1 MSYADRFKPTALAT
15 IQERKQEVAEV
26 TNQFE
31 NEGSGI
37 KRKTISEDGVYK
49 IRMYPAHPH
58 ESNKQTA
65 MEPKAVRYLPG
76 YINKK
81 DESGKWIK
89 NEDGKGFVKELG
101 VRRVLNS
108 KVHGS
113 APYDLVDTFS
123 DILKRQ
129 ADERFPNPVDT
140 EQRKKW
146 LLPLEGK
153 FGSEYKGI
161 NLIRTFVF
169 YGELLEGDA
178 VTGDFHE
185 FEVKPSV
192 QKGLQK
198 LAAIEAE
205 DEPLATDGCFTDIVD
220 GRPFRIKVDSVA
232 GRQDPGAWYSTSI
245 VNDTEPKTIDG
256 RKMQVLKQFPIS
268 DEKLQWFDEKA
279 PALINYRTC
288 FNHRDLQAQLEGL
301 RLFEEK
307 HGYAVTDEFLNVY
320 ATLSKLFPVTEDG
333 DNDSDG
339 DSASAAPTSNKS
351 QDKFDL
357 MDAKE
362 LKEYIQTNKLGIHV
376 LPRYSEE
383 DLRDMIREVENET
396 EVETEAP
403 AEVETPKVEEV
414 KSIAEEAPVKTEA
427 AAAPASESLEER
439 LARLKAGLGS
449 K

>member
-1 MSYADRFKPTALAT
+1 MSYADRFKPTALSNM
-15 IQERKQEVAEV
+15 QERKQEVAEA

-37 KRKTISEDGVYK
+37 KRKTISEDGTYK

-76 YINKK
+76 YVNKR
-81 DESGKWIK
+81 DESGKWIP
-89 NEDGKGFVKELG
+89 NPDGQGFEKVLG

-113 APYDLVDTFS
+113 APYDLVDTFA
-123 DILKRQ
+123 DILRRQ
-129 ADERFPNPVDT
+129 ADEKFPNPTDL
-140 EQRKKW
+140 EAKKNW

-153 FGSEYKGI
+153 FGTEHKGL

-169 YGELLEGDA
+169 YGELLNADETIGE
-178 VTGDFHE
+178 FHE

-198 LAAIEAE
+198 LAAVEAG
-205 DEPLATDGCFTDIVD
+205 DEPLATDGCFTDVID

-232 GRQDPGAWYSTSI
+232 GKSDPGSWYSVSI
-245 VNDTEPKTIDG
+245 VNDTESVTIDG

-268 DEKLQWFDEKA
+268 DEKLQWFEEKA

-288 FNHRDLQAQLEGL
+288 FNYKDLQYQLEGL
-301 RLFEEK
+301 RIFEEK
-307 HGYAVTDEFLNVY
+307 SGYSVTDTDEFLNVY
-320 ATLSKLFPVTEDG
+320 ATLSKLFPVTEE
-333 DNDSDG
+333 DNDEQEG
-339 DSASAAPTSNKS
+339 QASSSTASNKS

-357 MDAKE
+357 MDVKE
-362 LKEYIQTNKLGIHV
+362 LKEYIQTNKLGIRV
-376 LPRYSEE
+376 LPRYTEE
-383 DLRDMIREVENET
+383 DLREMIREVENET
-396 EVETEAP
+396 EELADD
-403 AEVETPKVEEV
+403 VEEKETSTPV
-414 KSIAEEAPVKTEA
+414 EEKQEA
-427 AAAPASESLEER
+427 STSAATNTDELSAR
-439 LARLKAGLGS
+439 LAKLKAGLNS
-449 K
+449 